1 MIMIE
6 KLFGDMLE
14 SENDFC
20 ALGRDIITVVG
31 HTTRG
36 FSETQLCLPNV
47 DNENIIMCKRGPCC
61 ILAALRELI
70 VAAGVSESYG
80 AAVYTLKL

>member
-1 MIMIE
+1 MIMVE

-14 SENDFC
+14 RESDC
-20 ALGRDIITVVG
+20 RVLGRDIITGTG
-31 HTTRG
+31 HLKRG

-61 ILAALRELI
+61 ILAALRELF
-70 VAAGVSESYG
+70 VAAGTSESYG
-80 AAVYTLKL
+80 AAVYTLKF

>member
-1 MIMIE
+1 MIE

-14 SENDFC
+14 SENDC
-20 ALGRDIITVVG
+20 CVLGRDIITGTG
-31 HTTRG
+31 HMTRG

-47 DNENIIMCKRGPCC
+47 DNENIIMCKRRPCC

-70 VAAGVSESYG
+70 VAAGTSESYG